1 MSLASLL
8 DLPVKLSV
16 HFLHLSLCFH
26 KKIIAK
32 PIKMATNKGCAQKA
46 KTKGHIT
53 ASSHPHGNDMNESV
67 TEGATVINSLPLLL
81 MS

>member
-1 MSLASLL
+1 
-8 DLPVKLSV
+8 
-16 HFLHLSLCFH
+16 
-26 KKIIAK
+26 
-32 PIKMATNKGCAQKA
+32 MATNKGCAQKA